1 MPSFTER
8 YHELTKYNPRS
19 IDKLGPVQWDS
30 QPPPFK
36 EVHAENR
43 IDLLPSLR
51 RLLDEIPQPPE
62 RTNSD
67 ADQDPST
74 GASGPTLG
82 STDHPAENIATLDGL
97 TRLLFFTLG
106 LTARMSQGGEHD
118 IFLRAAPSAG
128 GLYPTE
134 LYVAVRDVEG
144 LADGLYHYHS
154 LRSSLYPVWQGNF
167 WADLR
172 HYFLGH
178 PAIES
183 SKVIVLMTGM
193 YARSAWRY
201 KERAYRRI
209 LLDTGHALGNLIEVC
224 REMHWDFRLMGGFLD
239 AGLEELFFLGSG
251 EEFPLLG
258 IALGAAGSLPAEIG
272 QLPGPIPA
280 QAVLD
285 LPTDAAMQVQQNHCE
300 RLRSPAELRTPLRA
314 ESKGPGYIAKAAE
327 AESILPLILKRRS
340 CRKFTGAGIPVDEMR
355 DLLGF
360 ALRSEA
366 PTGNDAQT
374 GRDGAPTGREASGE
388 WRLAP
393 GMIDM
398 HLVILD
404 VPGLDA
410 GVYALNAETLRW
422 RLTRAGD
429 FRQDA
434 YQICLGQEL
443 AAECAFLLIYTAD
456 MAALAARYGDRGYRY
471 GCLDCGQIGERIN
484 LQALHLGLGSS
495 GIGGYYDD
503 LANELLDLPLSHGVL
518 YITVTGVPEE
528 RD

>member
-19 IDKLGPVQWDS
+19 IDKLGPVQWDH

-51 RLLDEIPQPPE
+51 RLLDDLPHDPGKAPPE
-62 RTNSD
+62 KV
-67 ADQDPST
+67 
-74 GASGPTLG
+74 AS
-82 STDHPAENIATLDGL
+82 LDSL

-106 LTARMSQGGEHD
+106 LTARMSHGGESD
-118 IFLRAAPSAG
+118 LFLRAAPSAG

-134 LYVAVRDVEG
+134 LYVAVRGVDG
-144 LADGLYHYHS
+144 LSDGLYHYHS
-154 LRSSLYPVWQGNF
+154 LRSALYPVWQGDF

-172 HYFLGH
+172 HYFLDQS
-178 PAIES
+178 AIES
-183 SKVIVLMTGM
+183 AKVVLLMTGL
-193 YARSAWRY
+193 YGRSAWRY

-224 REMHWDFRLMGGFLD
+224 REMSWDYRLLGGFID
-239 AGLEELFFLGSG
+239 AGLEELFFLGAG

-258 IALGAAGSLPAEIG
+258 IALGEPGTLPPEAG
-272 QLPGPIPA
+272 QLPGPEPA

-285 LPTDAAMQVQQNHCE
+285 LPTSAAMQVQQNHCE
-300 RLRSPAELRTPLRA
+300 RLRDKQGLREPVRRSVASAPYTPHAE
-314 ESKGPGYIAKAAE
+314 E

-340 CRKFTGAGIPVDEMR
+340 CRKFKGNGIPVDEMR

-360 ALRSEA
+360 ALRS
-366 PTGNDAQT
+366 DAT
-374 GRDGAPTGREASGE
+374 SEGAE

-393 GMIDM
+393 GMIDL
-398 HLVILD
+398 HLVVLD

-410 GVYALNAETLRW
+410 GVYALNAETMRW

-471 GCLDCGQIGERIN
+471 ACIDCGQIGERIN
-484 LQALHLGLGSS
+484 LQAIHLGLGSS

-503 LANELLDLPLSHGVL
+503 LANELLDLPLAHGVL

-528 RD
+528 GD